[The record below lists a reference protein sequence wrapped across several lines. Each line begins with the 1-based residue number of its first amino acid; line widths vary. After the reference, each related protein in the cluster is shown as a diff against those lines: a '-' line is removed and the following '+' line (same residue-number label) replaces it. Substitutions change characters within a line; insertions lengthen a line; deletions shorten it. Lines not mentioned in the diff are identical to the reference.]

1 MAQKPLAGRERLHQR
16 LAGEYELPERH
27 RALERKLDLIAR
39 TASTLLTLQYN
50 RRSLRVEWYIVA
62 LIVVEILLTLGE
74 RLCGRLR
81 PVSQRSGSGYTTA
94 PSHVESANRKGAPL
108 MRKGTIIALG
118 AALCLLLVAGTAPAQ
133 DPLKL
138 AYVDMQ
144 KALNESRAGKK
155 ALGELQKLAEER
167 KSGLQKQKEALEKK
181 KEELD
186 KQALMLNEDAR
197 KSRESE
203 IRTLER
209 DLSRTMSDLKEE
221 FGRRESE
228 FTDAIR
234 KDLIK
239 VVEKIGKEGGY
250 TLVLEKNFSAIL
262 YAPPTIDLTETL
274 IKRYDAEGAK

>member
-1 MAQKPLAGRERLHQR
+1 
-16 LAGEYELPERH
+16 
-27 RALERKLDLIAR
+27 
-39 TASTLLTLQYN
+39 
-50 RRSLRVEWYIVA
+50 
-62 LIVVEILLTLGE
+62 
-74 RLCGRLR
+74 
-81 PVSQRSGSGYTTA
+81 
-94 PSHVESANRKGAPL
+94 
-108 MRKGTIIALG
+108 MRKGTVIAAG
-118 AALCLLLVAGTAPAQ
+118 AALCLLLAAGTVPAQ
-133 DPLKL
+133 EPLKL

-144 KALNESRAGKK
+144 RALNESKAGKK

-167 KSGLQKQKEALEKK
+167 KNGLQKQKETLEKK

-186 KQALMLNEDAR
+186 KQALMLNEEAR

-228 FTDAIR
+228 FTDVIR